1 MQSPARLLLVADRDR
16 GASMEANLRRCGLTT
31 EVTRVDTPGRFQ
43 SAVKDQKWD
52 AILHQWDLR
61 QLSLHVSLALLLDRG
76 LETPVVVVGTH
87 DQVAELT
94 SWQADVRVT
103 ACTIELIGSAAR
115 RATREVRLRLALE
128 EREALRRESEERY
141 LSLIDRVRDILYVHD
156 STGNFTVINSSAERI
171 TGYPRSE
178 ILGRNFAEFIAPEY
192 LEITR
197 RGRVDGRVDT
207 PVVYEIEILAKDG
220 TRIPV
225 EVSSWLVARHGIAQE
240 VQGIARDLR
249 DRAS

>member
-16 GASMEANLRRCGLTT
+16 GAVMEAELQRCGLTT
-31 EVTRVDTPGRFQ
+31 EATRVDTPGQFL

-87 DQVAELT
+87 NQIADLT
-94 SWQADVRVT
+94 SWQADERVT
-103 ACTIELIGSAAR
+103 ACTLELLGSAAR
-115 RATREVRLRLALE
+115 QATREVRLRLALA
-128 EREALRRESEERY
+128 EREAFRRESEERY
-141 LSLIDRVRDILYVHD
+141 LSLIDRVQDILYVHD
-156 STGNFTVINSSAERI
+156 SSGKFTVINSSAERI
-171 TGYPRSE
+171 AGYSRSE
-178 ILGRNFAEFIAPEY
+178 ILGRNFAEFVAPEY

-225 EVSSWLVARHGIAQE
+225 EVSSWLVVRHGFAQE

-249 DRAS
+249 DRPS